1 MKKFSQIN
9 ESTHDSLSFEEK
21 IDKLIE
27 SLDIIVDNDPQ
38 AASKNIIIKS
48 NVEFVNSIKN
58 LMLETYLKEKLTL
71 LDKLKSTLYSGNN
84 SWVDDEVNY
93 IKENLK
99 K

>member
-27 SLDIIVDNDPQ
+27 SLDIVVDNDPD
-38 AASKNIIIKS
+38 AASKNITIKS
-48 NVEFVNSIKN
+48 NEEFVNSVKK
-58 LMLETYLKEKLTL
+58 LMMETYLKEKLSL
-71 LDKLKSTLYSGNN
+71 LDKLKSTLYSGNA
-84 SWVDDEVNY
+84 SWVDDELHY